1 MSCLAAD
8 RSILSDFLDVIS
20 DLAGG
25 GGNFNFVTDGFAD
38 EGLAQGR
45 FVADFLLGRVGFPFT
60 NNGEFVS
67 GAVDGNRDFAANPN
81 LRLAGGGLNNLGT
94 GEDIGQF
101 FDFPDQGG
109 VVVTGR
115 VIFSVFGEITKST
128 RGSDAIN
135 GGREFVVF

>member
-1 MSCLAAD
+1 MSVRAAD
-8 RSILSDFLDVIS
+8 RSISSNFLDRVD
-20 DLAGG
+20 DLSGG
-25 GGNFNFVTDGFAD
+25 SGDFNFVADGFAD
-38 EGLAQGR
+38 EGLTQGR

-81 LRLAGGGLNNLGT
+81 LRLAGGGLNDLGT
-94 GEDIGQF
+94 GEDVGQF

-109 VVVTGR
+109 VVVTGG
-115 VIFSVFGEITKST
+115 VIFSVLGEITKSP
-128 RGSDAIN
+128 RGSDAFN